1 MEIKIDNNSN
11 IYDGVT
17 VVELLEGYGIYK
29 QLLNN
34 KLLIIDKKTKLIM
47 IDGDESIKYLE
58 NQNLELEKSNRN
70 YAALISTSIIKDI
83 ANNSVK
89 RKLYKIKKM
98 CYNEMNKLDQ
108 KNPRF
113 AKPLAY
119 DIINIIEKEELL

>member
-34 KLLIIDKKTKLIM
+34 KLLIIDKETKLIM
-47 IDGDESIKYLE
+47 IDGDESLKYLE

-70 YAALISTSIIKDI
+70 YASIIATYIRKDTL
-83 ANNSVK
+83 NSK
-89 RKLYKIKKM
+89 SKK
-98 CYNEMNKLDQ
+98 
-108 KNPRF
+108 
-113 AKPLAY
+113 
-119 DIINIIEKEELL
+119 